1 MRNLLYAFI
10 ILAFVSCKKNQD
22 NTHIQKWKLV
32 NMTSAWT
39 GQSQSFNYQQYI
51 ILNVANGTYKKER
64 WENDKLTASTLGT
77 YKNSIENNSKVIT
90 LKYTDANTV
99 LKESCENDTEVLYMQ
114 NNQLIGMWH
123 GCDGPKL
130 TYELEK

>member
-1 MRNLLYAFI
+1 MPSGTFFKSLNSLYINFSVIVALFLITTYMLLKVEYYENILYAFM
-10 ILAFVSCKKNQD
+10 ILAFFSCKKNQE
-22 NTHIQKWKLV
+22 NSNIEKWKLV

-77 YKNSIENNSKVIT
+77 
-90 LKYTDANTV
+90 
-99 LKESCENDTEVLYMQ
+99 
-114 NNQLIGMWH
+114 
-123 GCDGPKL
+123 
-130 TYELEK
+130 